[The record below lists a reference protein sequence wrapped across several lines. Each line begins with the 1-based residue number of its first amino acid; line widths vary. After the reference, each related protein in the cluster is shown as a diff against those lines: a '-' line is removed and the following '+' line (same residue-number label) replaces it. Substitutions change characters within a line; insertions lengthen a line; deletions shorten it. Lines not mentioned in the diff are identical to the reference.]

1 MCVRTCVCGV
11 GVLFCFVY
19 LLLLLLFGVGFLWV
33 FVVVVVAFCF
43 GLFPV
48 VLLRVKHPESCLK
61 SPPKGCSVDCF
72 LFRLKTARTSS
83 AN

>member
-1 MCVRTCVCGV
+1 MFCLFVV
-11 GVLFCFVY
+11 G
-19 LLLLLLFGVGFLWV
+19 GGG
-33 FVVVVVAFCF
+33 FVVVWCGFFVVVAVVAFCF
-43 GLFPV
+43 YLFPV

>member
-1 MCVRTCVCGV
+1 MRACGGGGV
-11 GVLFCFVY
+11 VLFC
-19 LLLLLLFGVGFLWV
+19 L
-33 FVVVVVAFCF
+33 FVVVGGGFVVVWCVFFVVVAVVAFCF

>member
-1 MCVRTCVCGV
+1 MRVGV
-11 GVLFCFVY
+11 GVLFCSVY
-19 LLLLLLFGVGFLWV
+19 LLLVVVILLLFGVCF
-33 FVVVVVAFCF
+33 FFVVVAFCF

-72 LFRLKTARTSS
+72 LFRLKTAPTSS

>member
-1 MCVRTCVCGV
+1 MRVA
-11 GVLFCFVY
+11 VLFCSVY
-19 LLLLLLFGVGFLWV
+19 LLLVVVVLLLFGVFCGF
-33 FVVVVVAFCF
+33 FVVVAVVAFCF
-43 GLFPV
+43 CLFPV